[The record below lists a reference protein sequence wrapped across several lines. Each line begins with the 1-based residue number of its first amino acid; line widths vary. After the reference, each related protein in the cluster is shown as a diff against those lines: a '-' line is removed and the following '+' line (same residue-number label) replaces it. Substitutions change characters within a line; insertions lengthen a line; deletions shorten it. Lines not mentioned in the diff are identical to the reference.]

1 MNAITILKL
10 GFDNLNKL
18 VKNQFIKQGTESG
31 LMERL
36 GGSWKQGHAYFQALS
51 RPWEQL
57 HHRHEYLAMVQFLSC
72 KQFVKD
78 AFLHLLKLFFCLSKN
93 S

>member
-31 LMERL
+31 LMARL

-57 HHRHEYLAMVQFLSC
+57 PASQTRIPCHGATFLMQTVC
-72 KQFVKD
+72 
-78 AFLHLLKLFFCLSKN
+78 
-93 S
+93 